1 MMVGLEVQDK
11 MNNSFYELMQ
21 KQAAFG
27 VQAAKELVSMIDSKD
42 FALHN
47 GRISV
52 IESSADKLV
61 HEISGLV
68 EKTFITP
75 IDKEDINDLASNL
88 DDVVD
93 CIESASARIEIYDVS
108 DIHPRMLDVCKK
120 LVDICAK
127 TELALLSLS
136 NKNDL
141 KKGGNFEQ
149 HLVSIH
155 EMENLCDSAYR
166 QAIKE
171 LWKNEKNF
179 KDLIA
184 WKDIFSR
191 VEAASDA
198 CEHVA
203 NVLERIRVKY
213 YA

>member
-1 MMVGLEVQDK
+1 
-11 MNNSFYELMQ
+11 MNNNFYELMQ
-21 KQAAFG
+21 KQAVFAVDAATELLTM
-27 VQAAKELVSMIDSKD
+27 VQSKD
-42 FALHN
+42 ISLHH

-61 HEISGLV
+61 HEISSLV

-88 DDVVD
+88 DDIID
-93 CIESASARIEIYDVS
+93 CIESASARIEIYNVS
-108 DIHPRMLDVCKK
+108 EIHPKMLEVCKK
-120 LVDICAK
+120 LIDICVK
-127 TELALLSLS
+127 TELAIRSLS

-155 EMENLCDSAYR
+155 EMENLCDSSYR
-166 QAIKE
+166 EAIKD

-191 VEAASDA
+191 VESASDA

>member
-1 MMVGLEVQDK
+1 
-11 MNNSFYELMQ
+11 MNNNFYELMQ
-21 KQAAFG
+21 KQAVFAVDAASELLTM
-27 VQAAKELVSMIDSKD
+27 VQSKD
-42 FALHN
+42 ISLHH

-61 HEISGLV
+61 HEISSLV

-88 DDVVD
+88 DDIID
-93 CIESASARIEIYDVS
+93 CIESASARIEIYNVS
-108 DIHPRMLDVCKK
+108 EIHPKMLEVCKK
-120 LVDICAK
+120 LIDICVK
-127 TELALLSLS
+127 TELAIRSLS

-141 KKGGNFEQ
+141 KKGSNFEQ